1 MTAKTRQTQSFD
13 VMVLGAAGVLMQSVI
28 LHTMRTELLRIPL
41 YMLLANT
48 TLLVALKLPAAF
60 L

>member
-1 MTAKTRQTQSFD
+1 MLLLY

-28 LHTMRTELLRIPL
+28 LQTMRTALLRIPL